1 MTNQGWSLCTKNDPK
16 MTKNSQK
23 QWKGYFSKFQYF
35 ICLHHL
41 SQFLPQAIWLST
53 TWFLGNWESRIPG
66 DFQVFQVFFS
76 QNSRLFFRDNHKFA
90 LVFLTTYRKR
100 NEKFCLNNFSRPG
113 EKNSRRISQVF
124 QKAKC
129 NPRRIP
135 GVPGFPGVL
144 RTMN

>member
-1 MTNQGWSLCTKNDPK
+1 MTTQGWSLCTKKWPQNDK
-16 MTKNSQK
+16 K
-23 QWKGYFSKFQYF
+23 QPETVKRLFFKISIF
-35 ICLHHL
+35 HL
-41 SQFLPQAIWLST
+41 SSPLKPIPSSSHLAFNYMVLRK
-53 TWFLGNWESRIPG
+53 LGKQNSRRFSGFPG
-66 DFQVFQVFFS
+66 VFS

-90 LVFLTTYRKR
+90 LVFLTTYHKR

>member
-1 MTNQGWSLCTKNDPK
+1 MKTRGYSKNKMRWTTSQLLTIQFLWPLKVGHYLQKNDPK

-66 DFQVFQVFFS
+66 DFQVFQVCFFTKFQVIFPWQFS
-76 QNSRLFFRDNHKFA
+76 KSFCSKMPIWDLIVIGLILPFHLFLHEERWITFN
-90 LVFLTTYRKR
+90 
-100 NEKFCLNNFSRPG
+100 
-113 EKNSRRISQVF
+113 
-124 QKAKC
+124 
-129 NPRRIP
+129 
-135 GVPGFPGVL
+135 
-144 RTMN
+144 